1 MEHPENHKYIIQDI
15 NSISDGETMFLRKNM
30 QKKKQKQLAA
40 TKTGEMVRKAM
51 ISPKGSSSSKSTWV
65 NLKGFR
71 CDIPRRSQNP
81 GGPRILAKRLAQKS
95 PLKKGDFTM

>member
-1 MEHPENHKYIIQDI
+1 
-15 NSISDGETMFLRKNM
+15 MFLRKNM
-30 QKKKQKQLAA
+30 PKKKQKQLAA

-51 ISPKGSSSSKSTWV
+51 ISPKGSSFSKSTWV

-71 CDIPRRSQNP
+71 CDIPRRHKIWN
-81 GGPRILAKRLAQKS
+81 PRILAKRLAQKS